1 MAGPFWLKRANSAAP
16 KYQASVSG
24 KSRNSDSDLETS
36 AAHFG
41 FAEFCQ
47 QAWTTSEL
55 LPAGRSVSFG
65 SASST
70 CPSRKMKMA
79 HHE

>member
-1 MAGPFWLKRANSAAP
+1 
-16 KYQASVSG
+16 
-24 KSRNSDSDLETS
+24 
-36 AAHFG
+36 
-41 FAEFCQ
+41 
-47 QAWTTSEL
+47 L
-55 LPAGRSVSFG
+55 LPAGRSLSFG